1 MFLVD
6 FEEGRIIP
14 DDEIKEKIASQHPYG
29 KWLEEN
35 MEDLETWTKNVGM
48 KAQKF
53 DFRNTNRRLNMFGYT
68 SETMEMIL
76 IPMSVGGKEP
86 LGSMG
91 NDAALAVLS
100 QQVSES
106 RVASRER
113 SEASQQH
120 QHSSCD

>member
-1 MFLVD
+1 MVD

-106 RVASRER
+106 RAA
-113 SEASQQH
+113 SEALASWLSRQQH
-120 QHSSCD
+120 HH